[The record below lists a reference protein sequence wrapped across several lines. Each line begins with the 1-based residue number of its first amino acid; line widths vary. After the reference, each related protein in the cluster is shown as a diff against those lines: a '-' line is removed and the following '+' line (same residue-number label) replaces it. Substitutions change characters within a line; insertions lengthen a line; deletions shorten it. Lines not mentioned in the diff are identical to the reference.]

1 MLLKGYIEGY
11 YGRLLSWRERVEL
24 VKALGEAKA
33 DFYIYGP
40 KEDPLHRL
48 HWMDLYSPEQENE
61 FKIFRESAIKNNIK
75 PYIALSPGL
84 SYEVESSSFT
94 EALFKKLGQFQEIG
108 FKNFAIF
115 FDDIELVKDAA
126 LGELHGNLIFQ
137 VRDFLKNDEPNSLL
151 FCPSVYCNKFAMGPL
166 QESEYLK
173 GLSLSIPSTIPV
185 FWTGKEVVSEEISN
199 SDLEDLKRIL
209 PNPILVWDNYYAN
222 DYCPTR
228 FFVGPYL
235 GRSFTEENAIGCGIN
250 PTGLPLTD
258 SFLYKQM
265 TQSCSTEELFKQFQ
279 VPDIFLRVLPFFS
292 SPFTK
297 DISEDHYKSLGDVA
311 EVAKALCVDWKSPL
325 QLEWAPF
332 LWSFFNDIEFKNKS
346 KVKGKQKSLEGWASQ
361 RYSDPLNKIINKKE
375 EI

>member
-11 YGRLLSWRERVEL
+11 YGRLLSWKERVGL
-24 VKALGEAKA
+24 IKALGEAKA

-48 HWMDLYSPEQENE
+48 NWMDLYSQEEENE
-61 FKIFRESAIKNNIK
+61 FKIFIESAITNNIK
-75 PYIALSPGL
+75 PYISLSPGL
-84 SYEVESSSFT
+84 TYEKKSSAFA
-94 EALFKKLGQFQEIG
+94 EALFKKLDQFQEIG

-126 LGELHGNLIFQ
+126 LGELHGNLILQ
-137 VRDFLKNDEPNSLL
+137 VRNYLKNDEPNSLL
-151 FCPSVYCNKFAMGPL
+151 ICPSVYCNKFAKGSL

-173 GLSLSIPSTIPV
+173 GLSLNIPSTIPV
-185 FWTGKEVVSEEISN
+185 LWTGKEVVSEEISN
-199 SDLEDLKRIL
+199 SDLEDLSKVL
-209 PNPILVWDNYYAN
+209 SNPILVWDNYYAN

-235 GRSFTEENAIGCGIN
+235 GRSFTEESAIGCGIN

-258 SFLYKQM
+258 SLIFKQM
-265 TQSCSTEELFKQFQ
+265 TQRYSTEELLKEFQ
-279 VPDIFLRVLPFFS
+279 VPEIFLRVLPFFS

-297 DISEDHYKSLGDVA
+297 EISENQYKLLDDVA
-311 EVAKALCVDWKSPL
+311 EVAKALCIDWKSSL

-332 LWSFFNDIEFKNKS
+332 LWSFFNDIQFKNKS
-346 KVKGKQKSLEGWASQ
+346 KMKGKQKSLEGWAAQ
-361 RYSDPLNKIINKKE
+361 RYSDPLNKILNQKKDK
-375 EI
+375 